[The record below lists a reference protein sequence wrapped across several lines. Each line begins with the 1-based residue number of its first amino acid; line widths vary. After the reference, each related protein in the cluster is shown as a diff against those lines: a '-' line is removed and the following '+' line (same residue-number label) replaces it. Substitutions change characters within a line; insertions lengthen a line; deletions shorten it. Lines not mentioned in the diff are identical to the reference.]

1 MTDSTILQ
9 PEGLEQRYERYKEKI
24 KHFTIMNDIFM
35 RNVLKEISCT
45 EYILQVIMNRTDLK
59 VIDQTLQKDYKNL
72 QGRSAILDCVAK
84 DAENNFFN
92 VEIQGENDGA
102 SPKRARYHSGLLD
115 MNLLNPGDSFDSLP
129 ETYVIFITKNDVLG
143 YNLPI
148 NHIRRRSNETGEIF
162 EDGQHIL
169 YVNSKKQDD
178 TELGRLMHDLHCE
191 EADKMYSNVLS
202 ARVQQLKETEEG
214 VNQMCQEL
222 EEIYNEGV
230 EKGEQFGFL
239 RGEQSGKLKAK
250 KETTLALLEMGMS
263 SEQIAKAVNLSIET
277 IQNWISEASF

>member
-9 PEGLEQRYERYKEKI
+9 PEGLEQRYKRYKEKI

-45 EYILQVIMNRTDLK
+45 EYILQVIMNRTDIK

-72 QGRSAILDCVAK
+72 QGRSAILDCVAR

-102 SPKRARYHSGLLD
+102 SPKRARYHCGLLD
-115 MNLLNPGDSFDSLP
+115 MNLLNPGEPFDSLP
-129 ETYVIFITKNDVLG
+129 ETYIIFITKNDVLG
-143 YNLPI
+143 YNRPI
-148 NHIRRRSNETGEIF
+148 SHIQRRINETEDIF
-162 EDGQHIL
+162 QDGQHIL

-178 TELGRLMHDLHCE
+178 TELGRLMHDLHCKE
-191 EADKMYSNVLS
+191 TDEMYSNIL
-202 ARVQQLKETEEG
+202 ATRVHQLKETEEG

-222 EEIYNEGV
+222 EEIYNEG
-230 EKGEQFGFL
+230 
-239 RGEQSGKLKAK
+239 EQSGVQKGELKKAR
-250 KETTLALLEMGMS
+250 ETTLALLEMGMS
-263 SEQIAKAVNLSIET
+263 AEQIAKAVNLSIET

>member
-1 MTDSTILQ
+1 MADSTILQ

-45 EYILQVIMNRTDLK
+45 EYILQIIMNRTDLK
-59 VIDQTLQKDYKNL
+59 IIDQTLQKDYKNL
-72 QGRSAILDCVAK
+72 QGRSAILDCVAR
-84 DAENNFFN
+84 DAENNHFN

-102 SPKRARYHSGLLD
+102 FPKRARYHCGLLD
-115 MNLLNPGDSFDSLP
+115 MNLLNPGDLFDNLP

-143 YNLPI
+143 YNRPI
-148 NHIRRRSNETGEIF
+148 SHIQRRINETEDIF
-162 EDGQHIL
+162 QDGQHIL

-178 TELGRLMHDLHCE
+178 TELGRLMHDLHCK
-191 EADKMYSNVLS
+191 EADKMYSNILS
-202 ARVQQLKETEEG
+202 TRVHQLKETEEG

-222 EEIYNEGV
+222 EEIYNEG
-230 EKGEQFGFL
+230 EQFGFL
-239 RGEQSGKLKAK
+239 RGEQSGVQKGELKKAR
-250 KETTLALLEMGMS
+250 ETTLALLEMGMS
-263 SEQIAKAVNLSIET
+263 AEQIAKAVNLSIET

>member
-1 MTDSTILQ
+1 MTNSTILQ
-9 PEGLEQRYERYKEKI
+9 QETLEERYERYKEKI

-35 RNVLKEISCT
+35 RNVLKETACT
-45 EYILQVIMNRTDLK
+45 EYILQVIMNMKELK

-72 QGRSAILDCVAK
+72 QGRSAVLDCVAR
-84 DAENNFFN
+84 DAENNHFN

-115 MNLLNPGDSFDSLP
+115 MNLLNPGEPFDSLP

-162 EDGQHIL
+162 EDGQHII

-178 TELGRLMHDLHCE
+178 TELGRLMHDLHCK
-191 EADKMYSNVLS
+191 EADKMYSILFCLPEYIN
-202 ARVQQLKETEEG
+202 
-214 VNQMCQEL
+214 
-222 EEIYNEGV
+222 
-230 EKGEQFGFL
+230 
-239 RGEQSGKLKAK
+239 
-250 KETTLALLEMGMS
+250 
-263 SEQIAKAVNLSIET
+263 
-277 IQNWISEASF
+277 

>member
-1 MTDSTILQ
+1 MNK
-9 PEGLEQRYERYKEKI
+9 KE
-24 KHFTIMNDIFM
+24 
-35 RNVLKEISCT
+35 
-45 EYILQVIMNRTDLK
+45 LK

-102 SPKRARYHSGLLD
+102 SPKRARYHCGLLD
-115 MNLLNPGDSFDSLP
+115 MNLLNPGDFFDNLP

-178 TELGRLMHDLHCE
+178 TELGRLMHDLHCK
-191 EADKMYSNVLS
+191 EADEMYSNIL
-202 ARVQQLKETEEG
+202 ATR

-222 EEIYNEGV
+222 EEIYNEG
-230 EKGEQFGFL
+230 
-239 RGEQSGKLKAK
+239 EQSGVQKGELKKAR
-250 KETTLALLEMGMS
+250 ETTLALLEMGMS

>member
-1 MTDSTILQ
+1 MTVPTILQ

-35 RNVLKEISCT
+35 RNVLKETACT
-45 EYILQVIMNRTDLK
+45 EYILQVVMNKKDLK

-84 DAENNFFN
+84 DAENNHFN

-102 SPKRARYHSGLLD
+102 SPKRARYHCGLLD
-115 MNLLNPGDSFDSLP
+115 MNLLNPGDLFDNLP

-143 YNLPI
+143 YNRPI
-148 NHIRRRSNETGEIF
+148 SHIQRRIKETEDIF
-162 EDGQHIL
+162 QDGQHIL

-178 TELGRLMHDLHCE
+178 TELGRLMHDLHCK
-191 EADKMYSNVLS
+191 EADKMYSNIL
-202 ARVQQLKETEEG
+202 ATRVHQLKETEEG

-222 EEIYNEGV
+222 EEIYNEG
-230 EKGEQFGFL
+230 EQSGFL
-239 RGEQSGKLKAK
+239 RGEQSGVQKGELKKAR
-250 KETTLALLEMGMS
+250 ETTLALLEMGMS
-263 SEQIAKAVNLSIET
+263 AEQIAKAVNLSIET
-277 IQNWISEASF
+277 IQSWISETSF

>member
-1 MTDSTILQ
+1 MADSTILQ

-45 EYILQVIMNRTDLK
+45 EYILQVIMNKKELK

-84 DAENNFFN
+84 DAENNVFN

-102 SPKRARYHSGLLD
+102 SPKRARYHCGLLD
-115 MNLLNPGDSFDSLP
+115 MNLLNPGDLFDNLP
-129 ETYVIFITKNDVLG
+129 ETYIIFIIKNDIVG
-143 YNLPI
+143 YSQPI
-148 NHIRRRSNETGEIF
+148 SHIQRRIKETEDIF
-162 EDGQHIL
+162 QDGQHIL

-178 TELGRLMHDLHCE
+178 TELGRLMHDLHCK
-191 EADKMYSNVLS
+191 EADKIYSNVLS
-202 ARVQQLKETEEG
+202 ARVQQLKETTEG

-222 EEIYNEGV
+222 EEIYNEG
-230 EKGEQFGFL
+230 EQSGFL
-239 RGEQSGKLKAK
+239 RGEQSGELKKAR
-250 KETTLALLEMGMS
+250 ETALTLLDMGMPA
-263 SEQIAKAVNLSIET
+263 EQIAKAVNLSIET
-277 IQNWISEASF
+277 VQNWIAKTNS

>member
-1 MTDSTILQ
+1 MADSTILQ

-35 RNVLKEISCT
+35 RNVLKETACT
-45 EYILQVIMNRTDLK
+45 EYILQVIMNRTDIK

-102 SPKRARYHSGLLD
+102 SPKRARYHCGLLD
-115 MNLLNPGDSFDSLP
+115 MNLLNPGDPFDRLP

-143 YNLPI
+143 YNQPI
-148 NHIRRRSNETGEIF
+148 SHIQRRIKETEDIF
-162 EDGQHIL
+162 QDGQHIL

-178 TELGRLMHDLHCE
+178 TELGRLMHDLHCK
-191 EADKMYSNVLS
+191 EADEMYSNIL
-202 ARVQQLKETEEG
+202 ATRVHQLKETEEG

-222 EEIYNEGV
+222 EEIYNEG
-230 EKGEQFGFL
+230 KQFGFL
-239 RGEQSGKLKAK
+239 RGEQSGVQKGELKKAR
-250 KETTLALLEMGMS
+250 ETTLALLEMGMS

>member
-1 MTDSTILQ
+1 MTVPTILQ

-35 RNVLKEISCT
+35 RNVLKETACT
-45 EYILQVIMNRTDLK
+45 EYILQVVMNKKELK

-84 DAENNFFN
+84 DAENNHFN

-102 SPKRARYHSGLLD
+102 SPKRARYHCGLLD
-115 MNLLNPGDSFDSLP
+115 MNLLNPGDLFDNLP

-143 YNLPI
+143 YNRPI
-148 NHIRRRSNETGEIF
+148 SHIQRRIKETEDIF
-162 EDGQHIL
+162 QDGQHIL

-178 TELGRLMHDLHCE
+178 TKLGRLMHDLHCK
-191 EADKMYSNVLS
+191 EADKMYSNIL
-202 ARVQQLKETEEG
+202 ATRVHQLKETEEG

-222 EEIYNEGV
+222 EEIYNEG
-230 EKGEQFGFL
+230 EQSGFL
-239 RGEQSGKLKAK
+239 RGEQSGVQKGELKKAR
-250 KETTLALLEMGMS
+250 ETTLALLEMGMS
-263 SEQIAKAVNLSIET
+263 AEQIAKAVNLSIET
-277 IQNWISEASF
+277 IQSWISETSF

>member
-35 RNVLKEISCT
+35 RNVLKETACT
-45 EYILQVIMNRTDLK
+45 EYILQVIMNKKELK

-84 DAENNFFN
+84 DAENNHFN

-102 SPKRARYHSGLLD
+102 SPKRARYHCGLLD
-115 MNLLNPGDSFDSLP
+115 MNLLNPGDLFDNLP

-143 YNLPI
+143 YNRPI
-148 NHIRRRSNETGEIF
+148 SHIQRRIKETEDIF
-162 EDGQHIL
+162 QDGQHIL

-178 TELGRLMHDLHCE
+178 TELGRLMHDLHCK
-191 EADKMYSNVLS
+191 EADKMYSNIL
-202 ARVQQLKETEEG
+202 ATRVHQLKETEEG

-222 EEIYNEGV
+222 EEIYNEG
-230 EKGEQFGFL
+230 EQSGFL
-239 RGEQSGKLKAK
+239 RGEQSGVQKGELKKAR
-250 KETTLALLEMGMS
+250 ETTLALLEMGMS
-263 SEQIAKAVNLSIET
+263 AEQIAKAVNLSIET
-277 IQNWISEASF
+277 IQSWISETSF

>member
-1 MTDSTILQ
+1 MKNPTILQ
-9 PEGLEQRYERYKEKI
+9 QESLEERYERYKEKI

-35 RNVLKEISCT
+35 RNVLKEMACT
-45 EYILQVIMNRTDLK
+45 EYILQIIMDMKELK

-72 QGRSAILDCVAK
+72 QGRSAVLDCVAR
-84 DAENNFFN
+84 DAENNHFN

-115 MNLLNPGDSFDSLP
+115 MNLLNPGEPFDNLP

-178 TELGRLMHDLHCE
+178 TELGRLMHDLHCKK
-191 EADKMYSNVLS
+191 ADKMYNSILS
-202 ARVQQLKETEEG
+202 ARVHQLKETEEG
-214 VNQMCQEL
+214 VKTMCQEL

-230 EKGEQFGFL
+230 E
-239 RGEQSGKLKAK
+239 RGEQSGELKAK
-250 KETTLALLEMGMS
+250 KETTLSLIEMGMS
-263 SEQIAKAVNLSIET
+263 VEQIAKAVNLSVET
-277 IQNWISEASF
+277 VQNWISEV

>member
-1 MTDSTILQ
+1 MTDSIILQ
-9 PEGLEQRYERYKEKI
+9 PESLEERYERYKEKI

-45 EYILQVIMNRTDLK
+45 EYILQVIMNKQELK

-84 DAENNFFN
+84 DVENNFFN

-102 SPKRARYHSGLLD
+102 SPKRARYHCGLLD
-115 MNLLNPGDSFDSLP
+115 MNLLNPGDLFDSLP

-143 YNLPI
+143 YNRPI
-148 NHIRRRSNETGEIF
+148 SHIQRRIKETEDIF
-162 EDGQHIL
+162 QDGQHIL

-178 TELGRLMHDLHCE
+178 TELGRLMHDLHCK
-191 EADKMYSNVLS
+191 EAGKMYSNIL
-202 ARVQQLKETEEG
+202 ATRVHQLKETEEG
-214 VNQMCQEL
+214 VKTMCQEL
-222 EEIYNEGV
+222 EEIYNEG
-230 EKGEQFGFL
+230 EQSGFL

-250 KETTLALLEMGMS
+250 KETTLSLLEMGMS
-263 SEQIAKAVNLSIET
+263 VEQIAQAVNLSIET
-277 IQNWISEASF
+277 VQDWIYNSDL

>member
-1 MTDSTILQ
+1 MADSTILQ

-35 RNVLKEISCT
+35 RNVLKETACT
-45 EYILQVIMNRTDLK
+45 EYILQVIMNKKELK

-84 DAENNFFN
+84 DVENNFFN

-102 SPKRARYHSGLLD
+102 SPKRARYHCGLLD
-115 MNLLNPGDSFDSLP
+115 MNLLNPGDFFDSLP

-143 YNLPI
+143 YNRPI
-148 NHIRRRSNETGEIF
+148 SHIQRRIKETEDIF
-162 EDGQHIL
+162 QDGQHIL

-178 TELGRLMHDLHCE
+178 TELGHLMHDLHCK
-191 EADKMYSNVLS
+191 EAGKMYSNIL
-202 ARVQQLKETEEG
+202 ATRVHQLKETEEG
-214 VNQMCQEL
+214 VKTMCQEL
-222 EEIYNEGV
+222 EEIYNEG
-230 EKGEQFGFL
+230 EQSGFL

-250 KETTLALLEMGMS
+250 KETTLSLLEMGMS
-263 SEQIAKAVNLSIET
+263 VEQIAQAVNLSIET
-277 IQNWISEASF
+277 VQDWICNSDL

>member
-1 MTDSTILQ
+1 MADSTILQ

-35 RNVLKEISCT
+35 RNVLKELSCT
-45 EYILQVIMNRTDLK
+45 EYILQVIMNKKELK

-102 SPKRARYHSGLLD
+102 SPKRARYHCGLLD
-115 MNLLNPGDSFDSLP
+115 MNLLNPGNPFDSLP

-143 YNLPI
+143 YNRPI
-148 NHIRRRSNETGEIF
+148 SHIQRRIKETEDIF
-162 EDGQHIL
+162 QDGQHIL

-178 TELGRLMHDLHCE
+178 TKLGRLMHDLHCK
-191 EADKMYSNVLS
+191 EADEMYSNIL
-202 ARVQQLKETEEG
+202 ATRVHQLKETEEG

-222 EEIYNEGV
+222 EEIYNEG
-230 EKGEQFGFL
+230 EQFGFL
-239 RGEQSGKLKAK
+239 RGEQSGVQKGELKKAR
-250 KETTLALLEMGMS
+250 ETTLALLEMGMS
-263 SEQIAKAVNLSIET
+263 AEQIAKAVNLSIET
-277 IQNWISEASF
+277 IQNWISETSF